1 MGNGSEPRAVPCP
14 YVGSLPFPP
23 HPFGFRRFAHTG
35 LRLPDPEPTHEPH
48 ASSFPRL
55 ARSFFV
61 LCLVSSPHSLLGS
74 CLTLVTRSARRTEG
88 PFPPYGLRPHPPS
101 TPRDPCN
108 SPLVLPLHL
117 SWFGYALRPSGLVT
131 RPLGP
136 SLHSSVTLSGRSL
149 PRYARPSS
157 LWSSVPRHEGRVTRV
172 PRPLVRAG

>member
-61 LCLVSSPHSLLGS
+61 LCLVSSPHSLLALLVVPKGRS
-74 CLTLVTRSARRTEG
+74 LPTGFALTLPQPLGTRVTHPLSSRYTSLGSATRFVLRVSLHGPSGPRFTRRSLSLVA
-88 PFPPYGLRPHPPS
+88 PFLA
-101 TPRDPCN
+101 T
-108 SPLVLPLHL
+108 LV
-117 SWFGYALRPSGLVT
+117 LRPSGPRSLVT
-131 RPLGP
+131 KG
-136 SLHSSVTLSGRSL
+136 V
-149 PRYARPSS
+149 
-157 LWSSVPRHEGRVTRV
+157 
-172 PRPLVRAG
+172 